1 MSVPPPIDRYK
12 EEAVPLV
19 FLLIVSVSLFVVP
32 PVALGE
38 LGVTLLIPLLI
49 LIVLLAVW
57 PYACAVAV
65 GTLPLLYANI
75 ASFAAPDTDTDAFHS
90 FSLDTVLRHTVA
102 GFSYVVGAATVSAVV
117 IGIQMFQADDETVV
131 ETFQPWFLLGSVT
144 VAVAFVVTQLWRYDR
159 PLRTLPLRIV
169 FGTLILGGLLALS
182 IVPAFWHFHDPVSLS
197 FTIIPSTLVSTV
209 YYNAPAV
216 LGGGIVVTS
225 LVLIWKLKH

>member
-32 PVALGE
+32 PVALEE

-169 FGTLILGGLLALS
+169 FGTLILGVLLALS
-182 IVPAFWHFHDPVSLS
+182 IVPAFWHFHDPVSYP
-197 FTIIPSTLVSTV
+197 FTPIPVSTV
-209 YYNAPAV
+209 YYNAPVV
-216 LGGGIVVTS
+216 LGIGIVVTS